1 MKVIG
6 LTGGIGSGK
15 STVAKIWE
23 KLGAKV
29 VRADDLAKELM
40 TTDPQLINKIKQV
53 FGEESYLKDGRL
65 NKAYLA
71 KEAFEKGRVNELNA
85 LVHPA
90 VFKWFEQQKAIESQ
104 KGTELLVREAALLL
118 DKGRP
123 DGFDKIVLVKASTD
137 KRIQWVMQR
146 DSISRDEVFS
156 RIQKQISPEQMT
168 SLADIIIEN
177 DGDLSMLEQK
187 ATFVFNQLR
196 EWAQK

>member
-1 MKVIG
+1 MIVVG

-15 STVAKIWE
+15 STVGQIWE

-40 TTDPQLINKIKQV
+40 TTDSQLINKIKQV
-53 FGEESYLKDGRL
+53 LGEESYTVDGKL
-65 NKAYLA
+65 NKSYLA

-90 VFKWFEQQKAIESQ
+90 VYTWFEQQKEIESQ

-123 DGFDKIVLVKASTD
+123 DGFDKIVLVKASID
-137 KRIQWVMQR
+137 KRIQRVMQR
-146 DSISRDEVFS
+146 DSISQDEVYS
-156 RIQKQISPEQMT
+156 RIQKQISTEQMI

-187 ATFVFNQLR
+187 ATHVFNQLR
-196 EWAQK
+196 EWAHK